1 MIVIE
6 IRIGREPSARAA
18 QPPAA
23 TMAGIEARG
32 LGRGAALQARKAPA
46 GRWIWRL
53 GRRGIA
59 AAVASVLGV
68 ASLAFVPGSSS
79 QGGSQGSLPVDG
91 ESTRGTVA
99 VGEIAAHPGFAAM
112 PGQAPAGQW
121 QPSTDSDVP
130 NATPELERRAR
141 QLTEEARAR
150 VAARA
155 LAGQVQSQVEPPSG
169 VYPEDAP
176 AAPVLDSSPSAP
188 VVQVADAAAEPA
200 WAPSWEAA
208 QVAPPIAAPAIAVDV
223 DAPFDAGA
231 PAAGE
236 ATGAIVVADPVSTG
250 TEQTGTDGSG
260 MHAGTGPGPAATYF
274 SISRAG
280 SGPAKGLPGA
290 RAAGPSPVPT
300 LHEQLRA
307 MGERAAA
314 SDWAGVRAVLEQ
326 VRATAAVAAGDT
338 SPASATD
345 LELAL
350 TLAKWDARSAL
361 ASGQPAHAAVAF
373 DGLDARIDD
382 EARALRAVAWL
393 RSGDAA
399 LAVDAYRDLLARS
412 PRDARL
418 WLGLALALES
428 SAGTPDATRFAYL
441 QTLELAQ
448 DEAVRA
454 VARARLA
461 PPQA

>member
-1 MIVIE
+1 
-6 IRIGREPSARAA
+6 
-18 QPPAA
+18 
-23 TMAGIEARG
+23 
-32 LGRGAALQARKAPA
+32 
-46 GRWIWRL
+46 
-53 GRRGIA
+53 
-59 AAVASVLGV
+59 
-68 ASLAFVPGSSS
+68 
-79 QGGSQGSLPVDG
+79 
-91 ESTRGTVA
+91 
-99 VGEIAAHPGFAAM
+99 
-112 PGQAPAGQW
+112 
-121 QPSTDSDVP
+121 
-130 NATPELERRAR
+130 
-141 QLTEEARAR
+141 
-150 VAARA
+150 
-155 LAGQVQSQVEPPSG
+155 
-169 VYPEDAP
+169 
-176 AAPVLDSSPSAP
+176 
-188 VVQVADAAAEPA
+188 
-200 WAPSWEAA
+200 
-208 QVAPPIAAPAIAVDV
+208 
-223 DAPFDAGA
+223 
-231 PAAGE
+231 
-236 ATGAIVVADPVSTG
+236 
-250 TEQTGTDGSG
+250 
-260 MHAGTGPGPAATYF
+260 
-274 SISRAG
+274 
-280 SGPAKGLPGA
+280 
-290 RAAGPSPVPT
+290 
-300 LHEQLRA
+300 

-326 VRATAAVAAGDT
+326 VRATTAVTAGDT